1 MKIENCKRGS
11 DSASIVQ
18 LKLKDMLWCE
28 PSSQWLS
35 LQEAGA
41 EMPPRRPVSKGIPS
55 PKRINPTNILALKS
69 STRSTQDLETAS
81 FLKRYL
87 KCVVHYGLWR
97 QLDTPCWG
105 GRQASFPQARP
116 RLSNDQVV
124 ARDDT
129 RQSTRQY
136 NRRPK
141 WRERNKETQAGIL
154 TR

>member
-1 MKIENCKRGS
+1 MNHRASGSPYKKQEQRCPPGDPLARGFPLRNGS
-11 DSASIVQ
+11 TRQ
-18 LKLKDMLWCE
+18 
-28 PSSQWLS
+28 
-35 LQEAGA
+35 
-41 EMPPRRPVSKGIPS
+41 
-55 PKRINPTNILALKS
+55 NILALKS
-69 STRSTQDLETAS
+69 STRSTEDLETAS